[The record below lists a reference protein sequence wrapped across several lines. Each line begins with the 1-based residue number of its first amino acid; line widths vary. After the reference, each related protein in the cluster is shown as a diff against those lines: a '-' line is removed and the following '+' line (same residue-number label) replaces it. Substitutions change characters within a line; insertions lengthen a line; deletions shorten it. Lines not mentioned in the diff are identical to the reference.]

1 MNALETADGVN
12 IYAKRRGPSENRLTP
27 RAQTTFVE
35 QTPEVMDET
44 ATGDWLDFL
53 CEQGLAYIRAH
64 VKYLD
69 RAGYEIVRIE
79 EEGRNR
85 IRLTSASGAAPAGDP
100 EKVVYSGRN

>member
-1 MNALETADGVN
+1 MNALEIADGVN

-27 RAQTTFVE
+27 RAQTTFAE

-64 VKYLD
+64 VKYFD
-69 RAGYEIVRIE
+69 QAGYEVVRIE

-85 IRLTSASGAAPAGDP
+85 TRLTF
-100 EKVVYSGRN
+100 VRGRPGRTGKFGT